1 MMLTVEGLL
10 VVVLLLKIQCCFVQA
25 TGITQIKYQLVTVEA
40 NSFTSIRTTNLGA
53 G

>member
-1 MMLTVEGLL
+1 MLAVEGLL
-10 VVVLLLKIQCCFVQA
+10 VIALLFKIQCFSVQA
-25 TGITQIKYQLVTVEA
+25 TGITQMKYKLVTVEA